1 MTINRPP
8 IIYIDKCKSFT
19 FFVNFPPPIGFAIN
33 LDFFSS
39 DKFSIII
46 LSKKIYRIFF
56 SPIWSFNQIHVCGIK
71 IYIFRIQS
79 SCCLSES
86 NLRHTAGFSHFAA
99 HVVQASVLLD
109 FFCCFLSGSFLGRS
123 CIFAGILCAGFCCFG
138 LFGLFLRLL
147 AFRCSFSI
155 VFFCSFLFGSFCG
168 GLCFP
173 LQGFYGFRLNRFAQH
188 LQVKKTGL
196 APRFLLPGSFCCRI
210 AVRSV
215 SFGACCVVFCF
226 RCRGHIVFRFIA
238 CLCAS
243 ASLCF
248 WFGICFGLGFYCGM
262 CFCSSLCLGF
272 VFCFRLVF
280 RLCFRLG
287 LRLGF
292 RFRLSLCFGLRLG
305 FCFRFDSF
313 DGHLIAGCCQTVP
326 VNFDDICLDGCIK
339 GGAQEKLHM
348 VICLIQGVLI
358 NILAFRR
365 RNHPNR
371 LCRKLLSAALLLCPG
386 IKGYARL

>member
-1 MTINRPP
+1 MPSP
-8 IIYIDKCKSFT
+8 IL
-19 FFVNFPPPIGFAIN
+19 FAIN
-33 LDFFSS
+33 DDSFTVSKTVDVL
-39 DKFSIII
+39 
-46 LSKKIYRIFF
+46 LKKIYLTCC
-56 SPIWSFNQIHVCGIK
+56 SPIRSSTQIHICRIQ
-71 IYIFRIQS
+71 IYIVRIQS
-79 SCCLSES
+79 CCLSCRLSES

-99 HVVQASVLLD
+99 HVVQTSVLLD
-109 FFCCFLSGSFLGRS
+109 FFCCFLFNSFLGRS
-123 CIFAGILCAGFCCFG
+123 FLCIALLCAGFCCFG
-138 LFGLFLRLL
+138 LFGFFLRLL
-147 AFRCSFSI
+147 AFRCSFFV
-155 VFFCSFLFGSFCG
+155 VFFCSFLFGFFCG

-173 LQGFYGFRLNRFAQH
+173 LQGFYGLRLNCFAQH

-210 AVRSV
+210 AVRNV

-226 RCRGHIVFRFIA
+226 RCRRHIVFRFIA

-243 ASLCF
+243 LCF
-248 WFGICFGLGFYCGM
+248 RLGICFGFGFYRGM
-262 CFCSSLCLGF
+262 CFCSSLRLGS

-280 RLCFRLG
+280 RLCLGFSFCLCFCLG

-292 RFRLSLCFGLRLG
+292 CFRLSLCFGLRLG
-305 FCFRFDSF
+305 FRFDSF

-339 GGAQEKLHM
+339 GGTQEKLHM

-358 NILAFRR
+358 NILAFRG